1 MNNKYVVS
9 VGNIGSV
16 YSGNDQNKAV
26 EIFDCYVEMSEK
38 SYGRASGEE
47 VTMFEDDEIVNNFP

>member
-1 MNNKYVVS
+1 M